1 MFVLKGRAVAYNK
14 AMLEFLPKKIKDG
27 LRFVNLQ
34 FVYEIRLRQGKPTTV
49 NYKGT
54 YRYLCA
60 YGITD
65 RVDEALVC
73 AQEDVAETLYRAGE
87 RSVYSVEE
95 QLKRGFL
102 TAKFGERLGVAG
114 EYVFEKG
121 QPLCIR
127 NVTSLCVRVPHE
139 IVGCGENIYQ
149 KCLSARLGNLLI
161 SSPPGIG
168 KTTILRDIT
177 RILSEKT
184 AKNILICD
192 ERGELAMGDLGAM
205 SDVLQ
210 FADKQTAFEA
220 GIRAMRPDVI
230 VTDELLLQDMLAV
243 KRAIFS
249 GVFVIA
255 STHCLKYENL
265 TEEFLNTFDYY
276 VFLSESVIGE
286 IGSIYGKNG
295 ELIG

>member
-1 MFVLKGRAVAYNK
+1 MFVLNGRAVAYNK
-14 AMLEFLPKKIKDG
+14 PMLEFLPKKIKDG

-49 NYKGT
+49 NYKGA
-54 YRYLCA
+54 YQYLCA
-60 YGITD
+60 YGICD
-65 RVDEALVC
+65 RADEALIC

-121 QPLCIR
+121 QPLSIR

-139 IVGCGENIYQ
+139 IVGCGDAIYQ
-149 KCLSARLGNLLI
+149 KCLKTRLGNVLI

-184 AKNILICD
+184 AKNILVCD
-192 ERGELAMGDLGAM
+192 ERGELAMGDLGVT
-205 SDVLQ
+205 SDVLR

-220 GIRAMRPDVI
+220 GIRAMRPDII
-230 VTDELLLQDMLAV
+230 VTDELLSRDMSAV
-243 KRAIFS
+243 KKAIFS

-255 STHCLKYENL
+255 STHCIKYGNL

-276 VFLSESVIGE
+276 VFLSENTIGE
-286 IGSIYGKNG
+286 ITCIHEKNG
-295 ELIG
+295 AFIS